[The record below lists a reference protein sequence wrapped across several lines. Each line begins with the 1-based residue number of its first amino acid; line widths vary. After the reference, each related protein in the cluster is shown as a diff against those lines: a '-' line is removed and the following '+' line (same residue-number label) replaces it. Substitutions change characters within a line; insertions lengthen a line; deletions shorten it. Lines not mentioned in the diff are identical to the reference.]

1 MLNGVTADHLRL
13 KPNILIMSGFLVLLY
28 MSKFLYVCYIH
39 IGGKHKGSFSAYIE
53 DRSKTYFSIPDGEW
67 FTYLSHQTRG
77 CVNIYSWLAEGLGT
91 R

>member
-1 MLNGVTADHLRL
+1 MLNGVTADHRRL
-13 KPNILIMSGFLVLLY
+13 KPHILIMSGFI
-28 MSKFLYVCYIH
+28 KIALYVKVTICYTH
-39 IGGKHKGSFSAYIE
+39 IGGKHKGSFSAYTE